1 MYQVIARKYRPQT
14 FEDVVNQEHVK
25 QTLSNALTQGRVGHG
40 YIFSGPRGTGKTT
53 MARIV
58 AKALNCEKGPSP
70 EPCLECASCTEI
82 AGGNSLDLVEID
94 AASNRR
100 IDDIRELRENVRYRP
115 VRDRYKVFIIDE
127 AHQITADAFNALLKT
142 LEEPPEWVV
151 FILCT
156 TEPHQFPATIV
167 SRCQNFPFRTV
178 EPDQVVE
185 RLRWICQQ
193 EEVSADEEALVTI
206 ALAGDGSIRDS
217 LSTLD
222 QAIASFGNKLEG
234 GPVKDL
240 LGIIPAEITDSVT
253 SALRESQPRKMLE
266 VVEELCREGRHL
278 QHFSGEL
285 ARYFR
290 NLLVMK
296 VSGTDTRLV
305 TAGEEERKRIALW
318 LEYFSQEDLTRYLQL
333 SIDLYRDLQQATQP
347 RFRLEVGLLKLV
359 HAGRLTPI
367 EKVLAEWGEGGVG
380 NKADGPAASG
390 GVSSPGAAP
399 SQAGGGAPEPPENGH
414 GVSEPATHAD
424 PPDEPARV
432 ASPAPPYRQPGTI
445 RPSASDPTLPEPAE
459 QVAALSGDGSHAGP
473 VGEPVGE
480 SRDDYWIFA
489 RLAERLGF
497 GEQFTEGR
505 TADEWIEVIYEIHRA
520 GDPHA
525 PLYEDFRRE
534 GYVMAPGKALMGE
547 PTQIYLEAFRAD
559 PTGKPL
565 RTPSG
570 RIELW
575 SETIAGYG
583 YDDCPPHPAWMEP
596 FERLGGHRSDRW
608 PLHLVSNQP
617 VARLHSQFDHAAPS
631 QATKVAGREPV
642 RIHPE
647 TAAARGISDGDVVRL
662 YNDRGACLA
671 GAVLDD
677 AIIPEAVQLS
687 TGAWYDPA
695 PDGTC
700 RAGNPNTLTAD
711 VGTSRLA
718 QGPSAHTCLV
728 EVERYLGDPPP
739 VESYRPPEIV
749 PFGARSNC
757 ERSCVANAC
766 LILFAHGV
774 EPDNSLTWHY
784 GCG

>member
-127 AHQITADAFNALLKT
+127 AHQITSDAFNALLKT

-185 RLRWICQQ
+185 RLRWICEQ
-193 EEVSADEEALVTI
+193 EQVSADEEALVTI

-240 LGIIPAEITDSVT
+240 LGVIPAEITDSVT

-305 TAGEEERKRIALW
+305 TAGEEERKRIAAW

-367 EKVLAEWGEGGVG
+367 EKVLAEWGDGGVG
-380 NKADGPAASG
+380 NKSADRASAGSG
-390 GVSSPGAAP
+390 GVSSPGAVP
-399 SQAGGGAPEPPENGH
+399 SQADGGAPGPPENGH

-424 PPDEPARV
+424 PADEPASV
-432 ASPAPPYRQPGTI
+432 ASPATPYRQPGTI
-445 RPSASDPTLPEPAE
+445 RPSASDPTQPEPAE

-473 VGEPVGE
+473 V
-480 SRDDYWIFA
+480 DDVPPPEASSGLQQRVAAAF
-489 RLAERLGF
+489 RKSGDDF
-497 GEQFTEGR
+497 
-505 TADEWIEVIYEIHRA
+505 TADAIEHALIHQSGAQVEIRPSPDDMAALQINFAAVTQTIQRMGGQKLHVKLGDQLGPGDAEQPAGRDVGLAQSEANGAAEGPSEAGWQPSSEAGADTEKRA
-520 GDPHA
+520 
-525 PLYEDFRRE
+525 L
-534 GYVMAPGKALMGE
+534 
-547 PTQIYLEAFRAD
+547 AD
-559 PTGKPL
+559 PEVQEFHQQFG
-565 RTPSG
+565 G
-570 RIELW
+570 RIREVRDLR
-575 SETIAGYG
+575 GY
-583 YDDCPPHPAWMEP
+583 
-596 FERLGGHRSDRW
+596 S
-608 PLHLVSNQP
+608 
-617 VARLHSQFDHAAPS
+617 
-631 QATKVAGREPV
+631 
-642 RIHPE
+642 
-647 TAAARGISDGDVVRL
+647 
-662 YNDRGACLA
+662 
-671 GAVLDD
+671 
-677 AIIPEAVQLS
+677 
-687 TGAWYDPA
+687 
-695 PDGTC
+695 
-700 RAGNPNTLTAD
+700 
-711 VGTSRLA
+711 
-718 QGPSAHTCLV
+718 
-728 EVERYLGDPPP
+728 
-739 VESYRPPEIV
+739 
-749 PFGARSNC
+749 
-757 ERSCVANAC
+757 
-766 LILFAHGV
+766 
-774 EPDNSLTWHY
+774 
-784 GCG
+784 

>member
-53 MARIV
+53 MARTV

-185 RLRWICQQ
+185 RLRWICEQ

-240 LGIIPAEITDSVT
+240 LGVIPAEITDSVT

-305 TAGEEERKRIALW
+305 TAGEEERKRIAGW
-318 LEYFSQEDLTRYLQL
+318 LDYFSQEDLTRYLQL

-367 EKVLAEWGEGGVG
+367 EKVLAEWADGGVG
-380 NKADGPAASG
+380 NNADGPAPAGSG

-399 SQAGGGAPEPPENGH
+399 RQAGGGAPGPPENGH
-414 GVSEPATHAD
+414 SVSESATHAD
-424 PPDEPARV
+424 PPDEPASV
-432 ASPAPPYRQPGTI
+432 ASPGTPYRQPGTI
-445 RPSASDPTLPEPAE
+445 RPSASDPTQPEPAE

-473 VGEPVGE
+473 VGDVPPPEASSGLQQKV
-480 SRDDYWIFA
+480 A
-489 RLAERLGF
+489 A
-497 GEQFTEGR
+497 
-505 TADEWIEVIYEIHRA
+505 
-520 GDPHA
+520 
-525 PLYEDFRRE
+525 
-534 GYVMAPGKALMGE
+534 
-547 PTQIYLEAFRAD
+547 AFRNSGDDFSADAIEHALIHQSGAQVEIRPSPDDMAALQINFAAVTQTIQRIAGQKLHVKLGDQLGSGDVEQPAGRDAGSAQSGANGAVEGPSEAGRQPSSEAGADTEKRALAD
-559 PTGKPL
+559 PEVQEFHQQFG
-565 RTPSG
+565 G
-570 RIELW
+570 RIREVRDLR
-575 SETIAGYG
+575 GY
-583 YDDCPPHPAWMEP
+583 
-596 FERLGGHRSDRW
+596 S
-608 PLHLVSNQP
+608 
-617 VARLHSQFDHAAPS
+617 
-631 QATKVAGREPV
+631 
-642 RIHPE
+642 
-647 TAAARGISDGDVVRL
+647 
-662 YNDRGACLA
+662 
-671 GAVLDD
+671 
-677 AIIPEAVQLS
+677 
-687 TGAWYDPA
+687 
-695 PDGTC
+695 
-700 RAGNPNTLTAD
+700 
-711 VGTSRLA
+711 
-718 QGPSAHTCLV
+718 
-728 EVERYLGDPPP
+728 
-739 VESYRPPEIV
+739 
-749 PFGARSNC
+749 
-757 ERSCVANAC
+757 
-766 LILFAHGV
+766 
-774 EPDNSLTWHY
+774 
-784 GCG
+784 